1 MMPKSY
7 VPPTHEL
14 DGFTCPYCETYAH
27 QHWSPA
33 TSNPGRGYST
43 FDPWTQVSLCSRCG
57 KSGIWVNGHLIY
69 PPTLVAPPP
78 HDDLDDPA
86 LSTYS
91 EARSISA
98 NSPRAAAALVRLCL
112 QQLVSTLGATSD
124 NLNTAVGELVAS
136 GMPQRIQQAMDT
148 VRFVGNEAVHPG
160 RIDFQDDPDT
170 ALSLFELVNIV
181 VETMV
186 TQPKLVEELYR
197 RLPATKVEAIELRD
211 QPDT

>member
-1 MMPKSY
+1 
-7 VPPTHEL
+7 
-14 DGFTCPYCETYAH
+14 
-27 QHWSPA
+27 
-33 TSNPGRGYST
+33 
-43 FDPWTQVSLCSRCG
+43 
-57 KSGIWVNGHLIY
+57 
-69 PPTLVAPPP
+69 
-78 HDDLDDPA
+78 
-86 LSTYS
+86 
-91 EARSISA
+91 
-98 NSPRAAAALVRLCL
+98 
-112 QQLVSTLGATSD
+112 LGATSD